1 MSMKSINRFLYGPT
15 PEEKVRAWQQKLRT
29 EQRQLDKEIRQ
40 LDTATA
46 KARTT
51 VKQLATKGD
60 VKSARILAKEVVRSN
75 KQKDRLHVSKARLG
89 SIGVQ
94 LQHQMAM
101 VKVTGSLQ
109 KSTEIMKLSNSLV
122 KLPQISAAMREMSME
137 MTKAGIMEEML
148 DETLE
153 GLDEDEELEVE
164 ADEEVEK
171 VLFELTDGKLGQAGK
186 VGGELPSTEDA
197 EEEDEQDREMELGI
211 MDIDEL
217 FKGSKVTLSG
227 NKRKMAANPTPE
239 MLKRMKVNSEPAS
252 ANGNSSGPSKP
263 VSRPVTVRDE
273 EEEEAAQNFAP
284 GGDADYFREEDD
296 EGRFFGGGLTDEQK
310 QILNIFDRA
319 GGEGAQD
326 EEASELNTVGV
337 RRLLSKLEKAVAKNQ
352 DQRSKY
358 PNAPEKFIDSEADL
372 DAAIKSLLPLAQ
384 APTIAYPELIK
395 SGATALLVG
404 LLSHENMDI
413 VIDIVEV
420 IHEFTDEDVGGEDE
434 DDDNDEEDEEG
445 QVIRKGEDALKDLI
459 DSLVTSQT
467 LELLVQNLSRMD
479 EKEETDRQGVFH
491 TLGIFENVLAS
502 RPTLA
507 ETLVSTTT
515 IIHWLLNRIVQKEHD
530 DNRGYAAEVLSILV
544 QTSRSNRLVL
554 AKEDG
559 VDTILR
565 ALNAFRNRDPAGPDE
580 TEFMENV
587 FDALCSSLAEPEIRE
602 RFQQAEG
609 VDLMV
614 LIMKENRAS
623 KSRAIK
629 VLDYALSGPLGA
641 ANCTTFVE
649 AVGLKPLF
657 SAFMGKSSKK
667 SKSGAAMPASEDIG
681 HILGVISSLFANLDS
696 DSPPRIRV
704 LAKFVEAEYE
714 KIDRLV
720 ELREQAENRLKIT
733 DREINAEKK
742 ELLAAGEDVTGMEDL
757 FLLRRLDGGLFTLQT
772 IDVLLA
778 WVIMEDDGIKQHVEM
793 LFGRRGKTVK
803 DIEKVLRGYFEN
815 IGDADAED
823 ETPEAMA
830 SAAQRNILTGLI
842 GFIEG
847 C

>member
-1 MSMKSINRFLYGPT
+1 
-15 PEEKVRAWQQKLRT
+15 
-29 EQRQLDKEIRQ
+29 
-40 LDTATA
+40 
-46 KARTT
+46 
-51 VKQLATKGD
+51 
-60 VKSARILAKEVVRSN
+60 
-75 KQKDRLHVSKARLG
+75 
-89 SIGVQ
+89 
-94 LQHQMAM
+94 
-101 VKVTGSLQ
+101 
-109 KSTEIMKLSNSLV
+109 
-122 KLPQISAAMREMSME
+122 
-137 MTKAGIMEEML
+137 
-148 DETLE
+148 
-153 GLDEDEELEVE
+153 
-164 ADEEVEK
+164 
-171 VLFELTDGKLGQAGK
+171 
-186 VGGELPSTEDA
+186 
-197 EEEDEQDREMELGI
+197 

-239 MLKRMKVNSEPAS
+239 MLKRMKINAEATPT
-252 ANGNSSGPSKP
+252 GGSSTGPSKP

-284 GGDADYFREEDD
+284 GGDADYFAEEDD

-310 QILNIFDRA
+310 KILNIFDRA

-326 EEASELNTVGV
+326 EEVCELHRSSSWLWVGAFRSISNISLQFQASELNAVGI

-372 DAAIKSLLPLAQ
+372 DAAIKALLPLAQ

-395 SGATALLVG
+395 SGATTLLVG

-413 VIDIVEV
+413 VIDVVEV

-434 DDDNDEEDEEG
+434 DDEENEEG
-445 QVIRKGEDALKDLI
+445 QVTRKGEEALKDLI

-515 IIHWLLNRIVQKEHD
+515 IIQWLLNRIIQKEHD
-530 DNRGYAAEVLSILV
+530 DNRGYAAEVLSILI

-554 AKEDG
+554 AKADG

-565 ALNAFRNRDPAGPDE
+565 VLSTFKRRDPAGADE

-602 RFQQAEG
+602 LFQEAEG

-614 LIMKENRAS
+614 LIMKENLAS

-641 ANCTTFVE
+641 ANCAIFIE
-649 AVGLKPLF
+649 AMGLKPLF
-657 SAFMGKSSKK
+657 SAFMGKNSKK
-667 SKSGAAMPASEDIG
+667 SKFGAAMPASEDTG

-720 ELREQAENRLKIT
+720 ELREQAESRLKIT
-733 DREINAEKK
+733 DREVNAEKK
-742 ELLAAGEDVTGMEDL
+742 ELSAEGENVSEMEDI
-757 FLLRRLDGGLFTLQT
+757 FLLRRLDGGLFTLQVV
-772 IDVLLA
+772 DVLLA

-793 LFGRRGKTVK
+793 LFSRRGKSLK
-803 DIEKVLRGYFEN
+803 DIEKVLKAYLEN
-815 IGDADAED
+815 IGEPDAED
-823 ETPEAMA
+823 ESPEAIA
-830 SAAQRNILTGLI
+830 SMAQRNILTGLI

>member
-1 MSMKSINRFLYGPT
+1 M
-15 PEEKVRAWQQKLRT
+15 
-29 EQRQLDKEIRQ
+29 
-40 LDTATA
+40 
-46 KARTT
+46 
-51 VKQLATKGD
+51 D
-60 VKSARILAKEVVRSN
+60 V
-75 KQKDRLHVSKARLG
+75 
-89 SIGVQ
+89 
-94 LQHQMAM
+94 
-101 VKVTGSLQ
+101 
-109 KSTEIMKLSNSLV
+109 
-122 KLPQISAAMREMSME
+122 
-137 MTKAGIMEEML
+137 
-148 DETLE
+148 
-153 GLDEDEELEVE
+153 
-164 ADEEVEK
+164 
-171 VLFELTDGKLGQAGK
+171 
-186 VGGELPSTEDA
+186 
-197 EEEDEQDREMELGI
+197 
-211 MDIDEL
+211 DEL

-252 ANGNSSGPSKP
+252 ANGSSSGPSKP

-273 EEEEAAQNFAP
+273 EEDEAAQNFAP
-284 GGDADYFREEDD
+284 GGDADYFAEEDD

-326 EEASELNTVGV
+326 EEGSELNAVGV

-372 DAAIKSLLPLAQ
+372 DAAIKALLPLAQ
-384 APTIAYPELIK
+384 APTVAYPELIK
-395 SGATALLVG
+395 SGATTLLVG

-413 VIDIVEV
+413 VIDVVEV

-434 DDDNDEEDEEG
+434 DEDEDDEG
-445 QVIRKGEDALKDLI
+445 QVVRKGEGALKDLI
-459 DSLVTSQT
+459 DSMVTSQT

-515 IIHWLLNRIVQKEHD
+515 IVQWLLNRIIQKEHD

-544 QTSRSNRLVL
+544 QSSRSNRLVL
-554 AKEDG
+554 AKADG
-559 VDTILR
+559 IDTILR
-565 ALNAFRNRDPAGPDE
+565 ALNTFRNRDPAGPDE

-602 RFQQAEG
+602 QFQQAEG

-641 ANCTTFVE
+641 ANCSTFVE

-657 SAFMGKSSKK
+657 SAFMGKSAKK
-667 SKSGAAMPASEDIG
+667 SKTGTAMPASEDIG

-704 LAKFVEAEYE
+704 LAKFVEAE
-714 KIDRLV
+714 
-720 ELREQAENRLKIT
+720 LRIT

-742 ELLAAGEDVTGMEDL
+742 ELLAAGEDVSEMEDL

-803 DIEKVLRGYFEN
+803 DIEKVLRSYLEN
-815 IGDADAED
+815 IGEADPED
-823 ETPEAMA
+823 ETPEAIT
-830 SAAQRNILTGLI
+830 STAQRNILTGLI

>member
-1 MSMKSINRFLYGPT
+1 M
-15 PEEKVRAWQQKLRT
+15 
-29 EQRQLDKEIRQ
+29 
-40 LDTATA
+40 
-46 KARTT
+46 
-51 VKQLATKGD
+51 D
-60 VKSARILAKEVVRSN
+60 V
-75 KQKDRLHVSKARLG
+75 
-89 SIGVQ
+89 
-94 LQHQMAM
+94 
-101 VKVTGSLQ
+101 
-109 KSTEIMKLSNSLV
+109 
-122 KLPQISAAMREMSME
+122 
-137 MTKAGIMEEML
+137 
-148 DETLE
+148 
-153 GLDEDEELEVE
+153 
-164 ADEEVEK
+164 
-171 VLFELTDGKLGQAGK
+171 
-186 VGGELPSTEDA
+186 
-197 EEEDEQDREMELGI
+197 
-211 MDIDEL
+211 DEL

-252 ANGNSSGPSKP
+252 ANGSSSGPSKP

-273 EEEEAAQNFAP
+273 EEDEAAQNFAP
-284 GGDADYFREEDD
+284 GGDADYFAEEDD

-326 EEASELNTVGV
+326 EEVCELHRSGFRVVSRLNAVGV

-372 DAAIKSLLPLAQ
+372 DAAIKALLPLAQ
-384 APTIAYPELIK
+384 APTVAYPELIK
-395 SGATALLVG
+395 SGATTLLVG

-413 VIDIVEV
+413 VIDVVEV

-434 DDDNDEEDEEG
+434 DEDEDDEG
-445 QVIRKGEDALKDLI
+445 QVVRKGEGALKDLI
-459 DSLVTSQT
+459 DSMVTSQT

-515 IIHWLLNRIVQKEHD
+515 IIQWLLNRIIQKEHD

-544 QTSRSNRLVL
+544 QSSRSNRLVL
-554 AKEDG
+554 AKADG
-559 VDTILR
+559 IDTILR
-565 ALNAFRNRDPAGPDE
+565 ALNTFRNRDPAGPDE

-602 RFQQAEG
+602 QFQQAEG
-609 VDLMV
+609 VDLM
-614 LIMKENRAS
+614 
-623 KSRAIK
+623 

-641 ANCTTFVE
+641 ANCNTFVE

-657 SAFMGKSSKK
+657 SAFMGKSAKK
-667 SKSGAAMPASEDIG
+667 SKTGTAMPASEDIG

-714 KIDRLV
+714 KIDRLI
-720 ELREQAENRLKIT
+720 ELREQAETRLKIT

-742 ELLAAGEDVTGMEDL
+742 VSLA
-757 FLLRRLDGGLFTLQT
+757 
-772 IDVLLA
+772 
-778 WVIMEDDGIKQHVEM
+778 
-793 LFGRRGKTVK
+793 
-803 DIEKVLRGYFEN
+803 
-815 IGDADAED
+815 
-823 ETPEAMA
+823 
-830 SAAQRNILTGLI
+830 
-842 GFIEG
+842 
-847 C
+847 

>member
-51 VKQLATKGD
+51 LKQLATKGD

-153 GLDEDEELEVE
+153 GFDEDEELEEE

-186 VGGELPSTEDA
+186 VGGELPTTEDA
-197 EEEDEQDREMELGI
+197 EEEDEQDREMERI
-211 MDIDEL
+211 MDVDEL

-252 ANGNSSGPSKP
+252 ANGSSSGPSKP

-273 EEEEAAQNFAP
+273 EEDEAAQNFAP
-284 GGDADYFREEDD
+284 GGDADYFAEEDD

-326 EEASELNTVGV
+326 EEGSELNAVGV

-372 DAAIKSLLPLAQ
+372 DAAIKALLPLAQ
-384 APTIAYPELIK
+384 APTVAYPELIK
-395 SGATALLVG
+395 SGATTLLVG

-413 VIDIVEV
+413 VIDVVEV

-434 DDDNDEEDEEG
+434 DEDEDDEG
-445 QVIRKGEDALKDLI
+445 QVVRKGEGALKDLI
-459 DSLVTSQT
+459 DSMVTSQT

-515 IIHWLLNRIVQKEHD
+515 IIQWLLNRIIQKEHD

-544 QTSRSNRLVL
+544 QSSRSNRLVL
-554 AKEDG
+554 AKADG
-559 VDTILR
+559 IDTILR
-565 ALNAFRNRDPAGPDE
+565 ALNTFRNRDPAGPDE

-602 RFQQAEG
+602 QFQQAEG

-641 ANCTTFVE
+641 ANCNTFVE

-657 SAFMGKSSKK
+657 SAFMGKSAKK
-667 SKSGAAMPASEDIG
+667 SKTGTAMPASEDIG

-714 KIDRLV
+714 KIDRLI
-720 ELREQAENRLKIT
+720 ELREQAETRLKIT

-742 ELLAAGEDVTGMEDL
+742 ELLAAGEDVSEMEDL

-803 DIEKVLRGYFEN
+803 DIEKVLRGYLEN
-815 IGDADAED
+815 IGEADPED
-823 ETPEAMA
+823 ETPEAIT
-830 SAAQRNILTGLI
+830 STAQRNILTGLI

>member
-1 MSMKSINRFLYGPT
+1 M
-15 PEEKVRAWQQKLRT
+15 
-29 EQRQLDKEIRQ
+29 
-40 LDTATA
+40 
-46 KARTT
+46 
-51 VKQLATKGD
+51 D
-60 VKSARILAKEVVRSN
+60 V
-75 KQKDRLHVSKARLG
+75 
-89 SIGVQ
+89 
-94 LQHQMAM
+94 
-101 VKVTGSLQ
+101 
-109 KSTEIMKLSNSLV
+109 
-122 KLPQISAAMREMSME
+122 
-137 MTKAGIMEEML
+137 
-148 DETLE
+148 
-153 GLDEDEELEVE
+153 
-164 ADEEVEK
+164 
-171 VLFELTDGKLGQAGK
+171 
-186 VGGELPSTEDA
+186 
-197 EEEDEQDREMELGI
+197 
-211 MDIDEL
+211 DEL

-239 MLKRMKVNSEPAS
+239 MLKRMKVNAGATPT
-252 ANGNSSGPSKP
+252 NGGSSGSSKP

-273 EEEEAAQNFAP
+273 EEDEAAQNFAP
-284 GGDADYFREEDD
+284 GGDADYFAEEDD
-296 EGRFFGGGLTDEQK
+296 EGRFFGGGLTSEQK
-310 QILNIFDRA
+310 EILNIFDRA
-319 GGEGAQD
+319 GGEGVQD
-326 EEASELNTVGV
+326 EEAIELNAVGV
-337 RRLLSKLEKAVAKNQ
+337 RRLLSKLEKVVAKNQ

-372 DAAIKSLLPLAQ
+372 DAAIKALLPLAQ
-384 APTIAYPELIK
+384 VPTIAYPELIK

-413 VIDIVEV
+413 VIDVVEV
-420 IHEFTDEDVGGEDE
+420 IHEFTDEDVGGEEDE
-434 DDDNDEEDEEG
+434 EEEDEEG
-445 QVIRKGEDALKDLI
+445 QVIRKNEEALKDLI

-515 IIHWLLNRIVQKEHD
+515 IAQWLLNRINQKEHD

-544 QTSRSNRLVL
+544 QSSRNNRLVL
-554 AKEDG
+554 AKADG

-565 ALNAFRNRDPAGPDE
+565 SLSTFRRRDPSGADE

-587 FDALCSSLAEPEIRE
+587 FDALCSSLAEPEVRE
-602 RFQQAEG
+602 LFQQAEG

-614 LIMKENRAS
+614 LIMKENLAS

-641 ANCTTFVE
+641 ANCATFIE
-649 AVGLKPLF
+649 AMGLKPLF
-657 SAFMGKSSKK
+657 SAFMGKNSKK
-667 SKSGAAMPASEDIG
+667 SKSGTAMPASEDIG

-720 ELREQAENRLKIT
+720 ELREQAESRLKIT
-733 DREINAEKK
+733 DREVNAEKK
-742 ELLAAGEDVTGMEDL
+742 ELLAEGEDASEMEDV
-757 FLLRRLDGGLFTLQT
+757 FLLRRLDGGLFTLQV
-772 IDVLLA
+772 IDVILA
-778 WVIMEDDGIKQHVEM
+778 WVVMEDDGIKQHVEM
-793 LFGRRGKTVK
+793 LFGRRGKTLK
-803 DIEKVLRGYFEN
+803 DIEKVLKGYLEN
-815 IGDADAED
+815 IGEVSAED
-823 ETPEAMA
+823 ESPEAIA
-830 SAAQRNILTGLI
+830 STAQRSILAGLI

>member
-40 LDTATA
+40 LDTATT

-51 VKQLATKGD
+51 LKQLATKGD
-60 VKSARILAKEVVRSN
+60 VKSARVLAKEVVRSN

-148 DETLE
+148 TRLW
-153 GLDEDEELEVE
+153 
-164 ADEEVEK
+164 K
-171 VLFELTDGKLGQAGK
+171 VSTRTRNWKRRQTRNRES
-186 VGGELPSTEDA
+186 GGELPTTEDA
-197 EEEDEQDREMELGI
+197 EEEDEQDREMEPPKDGFEWLNTTGFSSNLPGYPVFSANITTDI
-211 MDIDEL
+211 MDVDEL

-252 ANGNSSGPSKP
+252 ANGSSS
-263 VSRPVTVRDE
+263 
-273 EEEEAAQNFAP
+273 
-284 GGDADYFREEDD
+284 EEDD

-326 EEASELNTVGV
+326 EEGSELNAVGV

-358 PNAPEKFIDSEADL
+358 PNAPEKRW
-372 DAAIKSLLPLAQ
+372 
-384 APTIAYPELIK
+384 
-395 SGATALLVG
+395 
-404 LLSHENMDI
+404 
-413 VIDIVEV
+413 
-420 IHEFTDEDVGGEDE
+420 GEDE
-434 DDDNDEEDEEG
+434 DEDEDEDDEG
-445 QVIRKGEDALKDLI
+445 QVVRKGEGALKDLI
-459 DSLVTSQT
+459 DSMVTSQT

-515 IIHWLLNRIVQKEHD
+515 IVQWLLNRIIQKEHD

-544 QTSRSNRLVL
+544 QSSRSNRLVL
-554 AKEDG
+554 AKADG
-559 VDTILR
+559 IDTILR
-565 ALNAFRNRDPAGPDE
+565 ALNTFRNRDPAGPDE

-602 RFQQAEG
+602 QFQQAEG

-614 LIMKENRAS
+614 LIMKYG
-623 KSRAIK
+623 
-629 VLDYALSGPLGA
+629 LDYALSGPLGA
-641 ANCTTFVE
+641 ANCSTFVE

-657 SAFMGKSSKK
+657 SAFMGKSAKK
-667 SKSGAAMPASEDIG
+667 SKTGTAMPASEDIG

-714 KIDRLV
+714 KIDR
-720 ELREQAENRLKIT
+720 
-733 DREINAEKK
+733 EINAEKK
-742 ELLAAGEDVTGMEDL
+742 ELLAAGEDVSEMEDL

-803 DIEKVLRGYFEN
+803 DIEKVLRSYLEN
-815 IGDADAED
+815 IGEADPED
-823 ETPEAMA
+823 ETPEAIT
-830 SAAQRNILTGLI
+830 STAQRNILTGLI

>member
-40 LDTATA
+40 LDTATT

-51 VKQLATKGD
+51 LKQLATKGD
-60 VKSARILAKEVVRSN
+60 VKSARVLAKEVVRSN

-153 GLDEDEELEVE
+153 GFDEDEELEEE

-186 VGGELPSTEDA
+186 VGGELPTTEDA
-197 EEEDEQDREMELGI
+197 EEEDEQDREMEQ
-211 MDIDEL
+211 
-217 FKGSKVTLSG
+217 
-227 NKRKMAANPTPE
+227 

-252 ANGNSSGPSKP
+252 ANGSSSGPSKP

-273 EEEEAAQNFAP
+273 EEDEAAQNFAP
-284 GGDADYFREEDD
+284 GGDADYFAEEDD

-326 EEASELNTVGV
+326 EEGSELNAVGV

-372 DAAIKSLLPLAQ
+372 DAAIKALLPLAQ
-384 APTIAYPELIK
+384 APTVAYPELIK
-395 SGATALLVG
+395 SGATTLLVG

-413 VIDIVEV
+413 VIDVVEV

-434 DDDNDEEDEEG
+434 DEDEDEDDEG
-445 QVIRKGEDALKDLI
+445 QVVRKGEGALKDLI
-459 DSLVTSQT
+459 DSMVTSQT

-515 IIHWLLNRIVQKEHD
+515 IVQWLLNRIIQKEHD

-544 QTSRSNRLVL
+544 QSSRSNRLVL
-554 AKEDG
+554 AKADG
-559 VDTILR
+559 IDTILR
-565 ALNAFRNRDPAGPDE
+565 ALNTFRNRDPAGPDE

-602 RFQQAEG
+602 QFQQAEG

-641 ANCTTFVE
+641 ANCSTFVE

-657 SAFMGKSSKK
+657 SAFMGKSAKK
-667 SKSGAAMPASEDIG
+667 SKTGTAMPASEDIG

-714 KIDRLV
+714 KIDRLI
-720 ELREQAENRLKIT
+720 ELREQAETRLRIT

-742 ELLAAGEDVTGMEDL
+742 ELLAAGEDVSEMEDL

-803 DIEKVLRGYFEN
+803 DIEKVLRSYLEN
-815 IGDADAED
+815 IGEADPED
-823 ETPEAMA
+823 ETPEAIT
-830 SAAQRNILTGLI
+830 STAQRNILTGLI

>member
-1 MSMKSINRFLYGPT
+1 M
-15 PEEKVRAWQQKLRT
+15 
-29 EQRQLDKEIRQ
+29 
-40 LDTATA
+40 
-46 KARTT
+46 
-51 VKQLATKGD
+51 D
-60 VKSARILAKEVVRSN
+60 V
-75 KQKDRLHVSKARLG
+75 
-89 SIGVQ
+89 
-94 LQHQMAM
+94 
-101 VKVTGSLQ
+101 
-109 KSTEIMKLSNSLV
+109 
-122 KLPQISAAMREMSME
+122 
-137 MTKAGIMEEML
+137 
-148 DETLE
+148 
-153 GLDEDEELEVE
+153 
-164 ADEEVEK
+164 
-171 VLFELTDGKLGQAGK
+171 
-186 VGGELPSTEDA
+186 
-197 EEEDEQDREMELGI
+197 
-211 MDIDEL
+211 DEL

-227 NKRKMAANPTPE
+227 NKRKMAANPTPD
-239 MLKRMKVNSEPAS
+239 MLKRMKINAEATSTDGTP
-252 ANGNSSGPSKP
+252 SGPSKP
-263 VSRPVTVRDE
+263 VSRSVTVRDE

-284 GGDADYFREEDD
+284 GGDADYFAEEDD

-310 QILNIFDRA
+310 KILNIFDRA

-372 DAAIKSLLPLAQ
+372 DAAIKALLPLAQ

-413 VIDIVEV
+413 VIDVVEV

-434 DDDNDEEDEEG
+434 DEDEEEDGEG
-445 QVIRKGEDALKDLI
+445 QVTKKSEEALNNLI
-459 DSLVTSQT
+459 DALVTSQT

-502 RPTLA
+502 RPMLA

-515 IIHWLLNRIVQKEHD
+515 IIQWLLNRIIQKEHD

-544 QTSRSNRLVL
+544 QSSRSNRLVL
-554 AKEDG
+554 AKADG
-559 VDTILR
+559 VDIILR
-565 ALNAFRNRDPAGPDE
+565 ALSAFRKRDPAGADE

-602 RFQQAEG
+602 LFQQAEG

-614 LIMKENRAS
+614 LITKENMAS

-641 ANCTTFVE
+641 VSCATFIE
-649 AVGLKPLF
+649 AMGLKPLF
-657 SAFMGKSSKK
+657 SAFMGKNSKK
-667 SKSGAAMPASEDIG
+667 SKSGTAMPASEDIG
-681 HILGVISSLFANLDS
+681 HILGVIASLFANLDS

-704 LAKFVEAEYE
+704 LAKFVEGEYE
-714 KIDRLV
+714 KVDRLV
-720 ELREQAENRLKIT
+720 ELREQAESRLKIT

-742 ELLAAGEDVTGMEDL
+742 ELLAEGEDVSEMEDI
-757 FLLRRLDGGLFTLQT
+757 FLLRRLDGGLFTLQI

-793 LFGRRGKTVK
+793 LFGRRGKTLK
-803 DIEKVLRGYFEN
+803 DIEKVLKGYLGN
-815 IGDADAED
+815 IDEVDAED
-823 ETPEAMA
+823 ETPEAIA
-830 SAAQRNILTGLI
+830 SIAQRNILTGLI